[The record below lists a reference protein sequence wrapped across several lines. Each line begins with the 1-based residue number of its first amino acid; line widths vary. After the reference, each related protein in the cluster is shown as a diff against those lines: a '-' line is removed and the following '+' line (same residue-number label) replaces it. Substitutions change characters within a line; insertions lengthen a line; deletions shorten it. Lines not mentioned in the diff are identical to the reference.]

1 MSESD
6 LTGIMGNLVKATRVD
21 ADNYTLHY
29 RIQDGQTGRV
39 TGLANLEVVSIG
51 DLLILGINGWERA
64 PDEIWNEQKLV
75 AVVKS
80 VIDDGDTLVVDT
92 DMRLRSISNPKGVV
106 FRPGNT
112 VEYTDFDGAL
122 RVISETPIRSNTFG
136 QETELEDIRKEYLWD
151 AKSLGAGFSD
161 FGGYPLV
168 KERAQELIETQ
179 LERREKLEKI
189 GARPVK
195 GVLFTGPPGT
205 GKTHLAR
212 IIARESGADFFLIS
226 GPSIVSKWV
235 GSSED
240 NLRKIFEAAASSD
253 SGKAIIFFD
262 EIDSIAERR
271 GGDSHESSRK
281 LVAQFLT
288 LMDGFDDRGKSV
300 VVIAAT
306 NRIESLD
313 PALTRPGRF
322 DWEIEFGLPDRQDRF
337 EILLVRA
344 KTLLTSGE
352 LPLEDV
358 AVLTEGWSAAEL
370 TAIWTE
376 AALVA
381 AGDDREAISPE
392 DLAMAYERVAR
403 RPRREL
409 VKESAG

>member
-29 RIQDGQTGRV
+29 RMQDGQTGRV

>member
-1 MSESD
+1 MSESGF
-6 LTGIMGNLVKATRVD
+6 TGIMGNLVKATRVD
-21 ADNYTLHY
+21 ADNYMLHY
-29 RIQDGQTGRV
+29 RMQDGQTGRV
-39 TGLANLEVVSIG
+39 TGLANLEVVSVG
-51 DLLILGINGWERA
+51 DLLILGVNGWERA

-92 DMRLRSISNPKGVV
+92 EMRLKSISNPMGVV
-106 FRPGNT
+106 VSPGNT
-112 VEYTDFDGAL
+112 VEYTDFDGVL
-122 RVISETPIRSNTFG
+122 RVISETPIRSNALG

-151 AKSLGAGFSD
+151 AKSLGTGFSD

-212 IIARESGADFFLIS
+212 IIARESDADFYLIS

-240 NLRKIFEAAASSD
+240 NLRKIFEAAASSE
-253 SGKAIIFFD
+253 SGRAIIFFD

-322 DWEIEFGLPDRQDRF
+322 DWEIEFGLPNRQDRL
-337 EILLVRA
+337 EILQVRA
-344 KTLLTSGE
+344 KALVTSGE

-381 AGDDREAISPE
+381 AGDDRETISPE

-403 RPRREL
+403 RPRREPA
-409 VKESAG
+409 KENAE

>member
-21 ADNYTLHY
+21 ADNCTLHY
-29 RIQDGQTGRV
+29 RMQDGQTGRV

>member
-29 RIQDGQTGRV
+29 RMQDGQTGRV

-161 FGGYPLV
+161 LGGYPLV

-322 DWEIEFGLPDRQDRF
+322 DWEIEFGLPDRQDRYK
-337 EILLVRA
+337 ILLVRA